1 VEGVDDAHAPAV
13 DGAGDAHGDGGHGG
27 KEGAHGGHESI
38 FMEALSLDQKKVRLV
53 VVVCVYMCVKH
64 PDLTLLNQ
72 QTKQVGM
79 MMAFIIIAQLVLD
92 GGLRR
97 VEGSVGAS
105 SKVLLAEIYKEL
117 ATVSV
122 WG

>member
-1 VEGVDDAHAPAV
+1 
-13 DGAGDAHGDGGHGG
+13 
-27 KEGAHGGHESI
+27 
-38 FMEALSLDQKKVRLV
+38 
-53 VVVCVYMCVKH
+53 
-64 PDLTLLNQ
+64 
-72 QTKQVGM
+72 M

-117 ATVSV
+117 ATVRFLSRSA
-122 WG
+122 GAEGGSQITTTLRLITSA

>member
-1 VEGVDDAHAPAV
+1 
-13 DGAGDAHGDGGHGG
+13 
-27 KEGAHGGHESI
+27 
-38 FMEALSLDQKKVRLV
+38 
-53 VVVCVYMCVKH
+53 
-64 PDLTLLNQ
+64 
-72 QTKQVGM
+72 M

-117 ATVSV
+117 ATVRFLSRSAEV
-122 WG
+122 YGWNVIAQLWEGTKSSRLCS